1 MCVAA
6 LASDVSRGTCVIAEC
21 VQAVPRKEEAVEGSH
36 DAAGGRCMYREKGI
50 ARERGSV
57 LRRERNRIYIRMCQH
72 REVGEAI

>member
-1 MCVAA
+1 M
-6 LASDVSRGTCVIAEC
+6 
-21 VQAVPRKEEAVEGSH
+21 VEGK
-36 DAAGGRCMYREKGI
+36 GGGCIYREKGI

>member
-1 MCVAA
+1 MGGREESVERGIEN
-6 LASDVSRGTCVIAEC
+6 SRG
-21 VQAVPRKEEAVEGSH
+21 K
-36 DAAGGRCMYREKGI
+36 GGGICMYREKGI